1 MLAGFF
7 LKVPT
12 ATGQDSP
19 LRLGMTLGAPIR
31 SRTNIGRIPRL
42 HLTGQSGNYGIM
54 NYAARYQARFTYHSF
69 QLLRNLGA
77 ADLYEIESFFL
88 SDFLRVHGAF
98 PVCNNQSGVIV
109 IQPTIR
115 SDILVDWKHFA

>member
-12 ATGQDSP
+12 ATGQDSR

-31 SRTNIGRIPRL
+31 SRTNIGRILCL

-77 ADLYEIESFFL
+77 AAFTRSRAFSSATSF
-88 SDFLRVHGAF
+88 AF
-98 PVCNNQSGVIV
+98 
-109 IQPTIR
+109 TARFR
-115 SDILVDWKHFA
+115 SAITSLE